1 MNLLES
7 GYLFAAGDCANHAMY
22 SFTSLGDG
30 DENPIISNSTMEFD
44 EDKVDKD
51 HSSLLKFCPRP
62 EN

>member
-30 DENPIISNSTMEFD
+30 DENPIVSNSTMEFD
-44 EDKVDKD
+44 EDKVA
-51 HSSLLKFCPRP
+51 
-62 EN
+62 